1 MNMSNRIIPVV
12 KRKQII
18 ELSDSGKRADGRT
31 LTDYRKIE
39 IILGQVEKAEGS
51 ATVIMGGSRVTAGVK
66 FEIGDPFSDLPSEG
80 VMQVSAEF
88 VPFASPDFEP
98 GKPDETAVE
107 LARVV
112 DRGLRESKILDT
124 KKLCIIPGKKVWVC
138 HVDLYILDHCG
149 NLIDTAALA
158 GLSALLS
165 AKMPETKIKGE
176 EVELTGKRIPMPL
189 TGNVPVNMTLAKIG
203 DKLFVDP
210 SFDEEEV
217 LDCRIS
223 IALAQKGDDEA
234 TTILCAMQKGESGY
248 LTPEE
253 ALRAVEIAKVKSQEI
268 RNLVFS
274 VVKTNGKD

>member
-1 MNMSNRIIPVV
+1 MTNRIIPVV

-39 IILGQVEKAEGS
+39 IIPGQIQKAEGS
-51 ATVIMGGSRVTAGVK
+51 ATVILGGSRVTAGVK
-66 FEIGDPFSDLPSEG
+66 FEIGDPFSDLPNEG

-124 KKLCIIPGKKVWVC
+124 KKLCIMPGKKVWVC

-158 GLSALLS
+158 GLTALLS
-165 AKMPETKIKGE
+165 AKMPETKIKGDD
-176 EVELTGKRIPMPL
+176 VELTGKKIPMPL
-189 TGNVPVNMTLAKIG
+189 TGNVPVNVTLAKIG

-210 SFDEEEV
+210 SFEEEEV

-234 TTILCAMQKGESGY
+234 STILCAMQKGESGY

-253 ALRAVEIAKVKSQEI
+253 ALRAVEIAKVKSQEL

-274 VVKTNGKD
+274 AVKTNG

>member
-66 FEIGDPFSDLPSEG
+66 FEIGDPFSDLPNEG

>member
-1 MNMSNRIIPVV
+1 MNMTNRIIPVV

-39 IILGQVEKAEGS
+39 IIPGQIQKAEGS
-51 ATVIMGGSRVTAGVK
+51 ATVILGGSRVTAGVK
-66 FEIGDPFSDLPSEG
+66 FEIGDPFSDLPNEG

-124 KKLCIIPGKKVWVC
+124 KKLCIMPGKKVWVC

-158 GLSALLS
+158 GLTALLS
-165 AKMPETKIKGE
+165 AKMPETKIKGDD
-176 EVELTGKRIPMPL
+176 VELTGKKIPMPL
-189 TGNVPVNMTLAKIG
+189 TGNVPVNVTLAKIG

-210 SFDEEEV
+210 SFEEEEV

-223 IALAQKGDDEA
+223 IALAQKGDDE
-234 TTILCAMQKGESGY
+234 TSTILCAMQKGESGY

-253 ALRAVEIAKVKSQEI
+253 ALRAVEIAKVKSQEL

-274 VVKTNGKD
+274 AVKTNG

>member
-1 MNMSNRIIPVV
+1 MTNRIIPVV

-39 IILGQVEKAEGS
+39 IIPGQIQKAEGS
-51 ATVIMGGSRVTAGVK
+51 ATVILGGSRVTAGVK
-66 FEIGDPFSDLPSEG
+66 FEIGDPFSDLPNEG

-124 KKLCIIPGKKVWVC
+124 KKLCIMPGKKVWVC

-158 GLSALLS
+158 GLTALLS
-165 AKMPETKIKGE
+165 AKMPETKIKGDD
-176 EVELTGKRIPMPL
+176 VELTGKKIPMPL
-189 TGNVPVNMTLAKIG
+189 TGNVPVNVTLAKIG

-210 SFDEEEV
+210 SFEEEEV

-223 IALAQKGDDEA
+223 IALAQKGDDE
-234 TTILCAMQKGESGY
+234 TSTILCAMQKGESGY

-253 ALRAVEIAKVKSQEI
+253 ALRAVEIAKVKSQEL

-274 VVKTNGKD
+274 AVKTNG